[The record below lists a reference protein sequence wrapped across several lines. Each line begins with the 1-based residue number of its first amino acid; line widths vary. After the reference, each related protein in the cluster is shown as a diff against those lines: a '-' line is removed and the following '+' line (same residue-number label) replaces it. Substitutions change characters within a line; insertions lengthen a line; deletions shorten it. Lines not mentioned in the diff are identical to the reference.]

1 MTSTPVHQTSP
12 LRTWLVRAAAL
23 IALAVA
29 PAVHAS
35 EVCGTPDSNGT
46 ITCKA
51 GLSAAQVQTILV
63 AQEKSQWC
71 WAASL
76 AMVFAHYGHDVP
88 QEGIVRQHFGDAV
101 DRAVSGNDITS
112 LLEGPWRDGKGRPF
126 ATNAV
131 VAQSPDKRP
140 GPAHQIMV
148 SELARQHPLVI
159 GVSGHAMVLVRVEY
173 ERLPTGVIRIT
184 GGTVIDPVPG
194 RGLRRLLAN
203 EARPNYVAA
212 VRVSEPGTPLA
223 LAPSANTS
231 F

>member
-1 MTSTPVHQTSP
+1 MSNPVHLASP
-12 LRTWLVRAAAL
+12 LRTWLLLAAAL
-23 IALAVA
+23 IALLAA

-35 EVCGTPDSNGT
+35 EVCGTPDSNGI

-51 GLSAAQVQTILV
+51 GLSTAQVQTILV

-71 WAASL
+71 WAASI
-76 AMVFAHYGHDVP
+76 AMVFAHYGHDVS

-101 DRAVSGNDITS
+101 DRAVSASDITS
-112 LLEGPWRDGKGRPF
+112 LLESPWRDGKGRPF

-140 GPAHQIMV
+140 GPAHQIMI

-173 ERLPTGVIRIT
+173 ERLPADGAIRIT
-184 GGTVIDPVPG
+184 GATVIDPIPG
-194 RGLRRLLAN
+194 RGLRRLLAH
-203 EARPNYVAA
+203 EARPSYVAA
-212 VRVSEPGTPLA
+212 VRVSDPGALA
-223 LAPSANTS
+223 LAPSASTS
-231 F
+231 L